1 MSPAVVARK
10 VSEIRNRVARV
21 RELLPLRVEEFLAR
35 RTEAEALILNLY
47 LVLQESS
54 DLAMH
59 VVADR
64 ALGVPGDARAAFEML
79 AKSGVVEDPL
89 ATRLAAAV
97 GLRNRIAHEY
107 GRLDLQRVYEAAR
120 DDVGDLE
127 SFAAVIAG
135 AYQL

>member
-21 RELLPLRVEEFLAR
+21 RELLPAGVDEFMAR

-47 LVLQESS
+47 LALQESS

-79 AKSGVVEDPL
+79 AKSGVVQESL

-107 GRLDLQRVYEAAR
+107 GRLDLRRVYEAAR
-120 DDVGDLE
+120 DDLGELE

-135 AYQL
+135 AYRL